1 MAINIPTDRRF
12 KRPAWW
18 TMAMY
23 MTLFVISVGFFYILD
38 LQGIWMGDDLGY
50 MFSDSSLHNGDGA
63 ILGSPLEIFT
73 TQASHWQTCNGR
85 YLVHT
90 LVQLIVGFVGKDIFC
105 AMNAV
110 MFGLLVLLTCRL
122 SLPDGRFSLG
132 SGLAVA
138 IILWLCLPRPGV
150 TMLSLVSYSVNYL
163 WTAVIILFFML
174 LWRAL
179 EEHRIKRAGYL
190 WACLFSVFAAM
201 WQESFSVPVS
211 AALIVWWCVNAKKA
225 TGREISVII
234 CFTIGTLLLVLSP
247 GNFHHAIAGGGIAPQ
262 ALLAKVT
269 ALGKD
274 LLISPVTFLAICVI
288 VWTIAKPEHCARFCG
303 KNLTLF
309 AAVLASIVLASF
321 SYTAIRQLFAPF
333 LFSAIL
339 IIRMFCGENITYIL
353 NRPLPLLVSLAIYC
367 GIIAGAY
374 NIRRY
379 PQEISQSILHQATS
393 GNRALFIPVDE
404 NPKPLWFVFL
414 FDRFNDDPVNGRDL
428 HLVFDSYTKLGLSR
442 LYSPG
447 ENPRHITTIMPVP
460 LRALKERAET
470 AKVMESPVRVSA
482 TKDSVADKKKRV
494 TPKYIFPVPLTQNY
508 DCFRLPAPDN
518 KPVLVRS
525 PKGVKFSYE
534 RIISDGY
541 VYYVV
546 PAGLGVLTT
555 ADTKAIRQ
563 KKEAALDAK
572 RKQKAV
578 ARKEIID
585 YRHTH
590 HPSNPTSSESLRG
603 E

>member
-12 KRPAWW
+12 NRPPWW
-18 TMAMY
+18 TLAMY
-23 MTLFVISVGFFYILD
+23 LALFIISVGSFYILD

-50 MFSDSSLHNGDGA
+50 MFSDSSLHKGDGM
-63 ILGSPLEIFT
+63 IITSPLEILT
-73 TQASHWQTCNGR
+73 TQASHWQNCNGR
-85 YLVHT
+85 YLVHSI
-90 LVQLIVGFVGKDIFC
+90 VQFMVCFVGKDIFC
-105 AMNAV
+105 AMNAL

-122 SLPDGRFSLG
+122 SLPNGWFSLG

-174 LWRAL
+174 LWRAI
-179 EEHRIKRAGYL
+179 EEHRIKRAGFL

-234 CFTIGTLLLVLSP
+234 CFVAGTLLLVLAP
-247 GNFHHAIAGGGIAPQ
+247 GNFHHAMQGGGIAPQ

-274 LLISPVTFLAICVI
+274 LMISPVSVLAVILIIWTCV
-288 VWTIAKPEHCARFCG
+288 KPEMCARFCG
-303 KNLTLF
+303 RNLTLF
-309 AAVLASIVLASF
+309 AAVLASVILASF
-321 SYTAIRQLFAPF
+321 TYTAIRQLFAPF
-333 LFSAIL
+333 LFCAIL
-339 IIRMFCGENITYIL
+339 MIRMLCGEHMTYLL
-353 NRPLPLLVSLAIYC
+353 NRPVSVFVSLLIYS
-367 GIIAGAY
+367 GIMAGAY
-374 NIRRY
+374 EIRQY
-379 PQEISQSILHQATS
+379 PQEVSRSILHQAVA
-393 GNRALFIPVDE
+393 GNRALFIPLDE

-428 HLVFDSYTKLGLSR
+428 HLVFDTYTKRGLSR

-447 ENPRHITTIMPVP
+447 ENQRHITTIMPIP
-460 LRALKERAET
+460 LKVLKYRASKAEI
-470 AKVMESPVRVSA
+470 KGKMIYP
-482 TKDSVADKKKRV
+482 
-494 TPKYIFPVPLTQNY
+494 IPLTLNY
-508 DCFRLPAPDN
+508 DCFRLPAPN
-518 KPVLVRS
+518 NEPVLVRS
-525 PKGVKFSYE
+525 PRGKKFSYE
-534 RIISDGY
+534 RIISGGY

-546 PAGLGVLTT
+546 PAGLEVLTT
-555 ADTKAIRQ
+555 ADTKAIRT
-563 KKEAALDAK
+563 KKEAELNA
-572 RKQKAV
+572 RRQKEA
-578 ARKEIID
+578 AAQKEVID

-590 HPSNPTSSESLRG
+590 HPSNPTSTHSLSG